1 VIYKVEELF
10 LHIKN
15 GMSIKQAS
23 DAGGLPITRIETIAD
38 AEINLDRVGFAGVNE
53 ELAKHFLLKE
63 GEILFSHIN
72 SVSHIGK
79 CALYKKEYGLLV
91 HGMNLLSFKPNEK
104 IIYPK
109 FALYSLR
116 SQQFRDQLAKSIKK
130 SVNQASVSIGDIKK
144 ITLRI
149 PPLAEQQRIAA
160 ILDKAEEIKRKREQA
175 FRVTQSIIES
185 LFAEI
190 LSKNIS
196 TTKYLSLDECLLK
209 IIDYRG
215 KTPIKTSSGV
225 PLITARV
232 VKNGELLE
240 PTEFIASENYYNW
253 MSRGMPEYGDVLFT
267 TEAPLGEVAILD
279 RTDVALAQRL
289 VLLRPNPSLLNSLFL
304 KYAMTCDIVV
314 SDIHARSTG
323 STVKGI
329 RQKEL
334 RLVKIPII
342 DIDQQNI
349 FARKVEELLSLKA
362 THKQSLQKSNLLFSS
377 LQNQAFTTGFRA

>member
-1 VIYKVEELF
+1 MTWPTVKLGEVCVVKRGTTITEKNASSGIFPVVAGGVTHSYTHNIANRKGNVITISGSGANAGYVNYWREPIF
-10 LHIKN
+10 
-15 GMSIKQAS
+15 AS
-23 DAGGLPITRIETIAD
+23 DCSTVEVDNKNIDIKY
-38 AEINLDRVGFAGVNE
+38 VYF
-53 ELAKHFLLKE
+53 FLK
-63 GEILFSHIN
+63 IMQIFIN
-72 SVSHIGK
+72 STMRSGAAQPHVYAKDI
-79 CALYKKEYGLLV
+79 ALMEMPL
-91 HGMNLLSFKPNEK
+91 
-104 IIYPK
+104 
-109 FALYSLR
+109 
-116 SQQFRDQLAKSIKK
+116 
-130 SVNQASVSIGDIKK
+130 
-144 ITLRI
+144 
-149 PPLAEQQRIAA
+149 PPLAEQQRIVA

-377 LQNQAFTTGFRA
+377 LQHQAFTTGFSA